1 MTTLQKDDNNNQN
14 IYYIYKRDAKRVKL
28 RNSGCKCNKEHA
40 WMKCSMCGQHSPT

>member
-1 MTTLQKDDNNNQN
+1 MTTLQKDDNDNHKN
-14 IYYIYKRDAKRVKL
+14 YICKRDAKRVKL